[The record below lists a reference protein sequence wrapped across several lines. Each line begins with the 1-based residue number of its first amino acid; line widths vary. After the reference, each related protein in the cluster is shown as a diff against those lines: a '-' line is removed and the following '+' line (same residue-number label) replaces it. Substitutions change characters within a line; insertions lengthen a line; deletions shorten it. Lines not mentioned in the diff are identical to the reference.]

1 MTTLGTRTSCWLS
14 EQDLIDRLLA
24 HIDAGTT
31 DLGERTGRVP
41 LEHYRDE
48 ARFADELA
56 MLRRIP
62 IPFCASASLPRS
74 GSYVA
79 RAAAGVPIVV
89 LRDKHGVA
97 RAFRNSCG
105 HRATTVVEGEGCAH
119 ALVCPFHGW
128 VYALDGSVSHVP
140 HAEGFPGVDLS
151 TRGLV
156 PVACR
161 ESNGLV
167 WVDQD
172 GPGTF
177 DPADGLPDLTAGQI
191 VVGTELIEVPTNWKI
206 LVEGFLEGYHI
217 RATHPTTFLPYG
229 YDNLTAIEHHGPHSR
244 VTFPFRRIEDLR
256 AQPPESWHTDGVV
269 TSLNHVFPNVVLPR
283 LTAHTAFIVVE
294 PVSVSSS
301 LLHIT
306 QLATPATDG
315 SIPTSVARDIEFV
328 RVGLAEDRAM
338 AQIVQRGSAA
348 RSGDVVFARYESA
361 LTHFHEGLAEA
372 LAR

>member
-31 DLGERTGRVP
+31 DLGERTGRIP
-41 LEHYRDE
+41 LEHYRDP
-48 ARFADELA
+48 ARFEAELA
-56 MLRRIP
+56 MLRRVP
-62 IPFCASASLPRS
+62 VPFCASASLPRS

-79 RAAAGVPIVV
+79 RTAAGVPILV
-89 LRDKHGVA
+89 LRDKQGVA
-97 RAFRNSCG
+97 RAYRNSCG
-105 HRATTVVEGEGCAH
+105 HRATTLVEGEGCTH

-128 VYALDGSVSHVP
+128 VYGLDGSVSHVP
-140 HAEGFPGVDLS
+140 HADGFPGIDLS

-161 ESNGLV
+161 EMNGLV

-177 DPADGLPDLTAGQI
+177 DLAEGLPDLTAGQI
-191 VVGTELIEVPTNWKI
+191 VVGSELIPVPTNWKI

-217 RATHPTTFLPYG
+217 RATHPQTFLPYG

-256 AQPPESWHTDGVV
+256 EQPRGFWHTDGVV
-269 TSLNHVFPNVVLPR
+269 TSLNHVWPNVAMPQ
-283 LTAHTAFIVVE
+283 LTSHTAFIVVE
-294 PVSVSSS
+294 PVTVTSS

-306 QLATPATDG
+306 QLATPAADG
-315 SIPTSVARDIEFV
+315 TVPKSVTRDIEFV
-328 RVGLAEDRAM
+328 RIGLGEDRAM
-338 AQIVQRGSAA
+338 AEIVQRGSAA
-348 RSGDVVFARYESA
+348 RSGDVIFARYESA
-361 LTHFHEGLAEA
+361 LTHFHDHLAA
-372 LAR
+372 HI